1 MKNAISRLQGAKK
14 ESATS
19 RNVAKTMSRTQ
30 NIEDSVEFL
39 SSMNLQIDQKLSLSP
54 IKKVSKYLDS
64 SKDEAVKA
72 DPSISITE

>member
-30 NIEDSVEFL
+30 NIEESVEFL
-39 SSMNLQIDQKLSLSP
+39 SSTNLQIDQKLSLSP
-54 IKKVSKYLDS
+54 
-64 SKDEAVKA
+64 VK
-72 DPSISITE
+72 